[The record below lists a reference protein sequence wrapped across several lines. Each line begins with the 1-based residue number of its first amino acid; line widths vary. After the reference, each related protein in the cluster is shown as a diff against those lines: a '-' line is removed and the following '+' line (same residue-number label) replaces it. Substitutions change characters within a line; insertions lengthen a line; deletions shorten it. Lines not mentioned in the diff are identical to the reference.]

1 MDPDEERNVLKNNHL
16 NDKQCLNCPDE
27 KSNIKQKH
35 ESIEN
40 NDLFTLESNQI
51 PSTSKQNGPT
61 GNCSINSDISV
72 VRDLG
77 VNCRLTSKDML
88 EAGPSRGL
96 VTPCFN
102 KLELGGCRND
112 KLIKDRQ
119 DSCNGENLPSTSYCH
134 NVSEPDGTQQ
144 IESRKRPSSLRLNKL
159 ENQGNDSSSDTGNDD
174 YSLGSEDGCIYT
186 YRGGEHLADL
196 PSSFFSLD
204 MGLPH
209 DNHLPMPP
217 NYPVRADNPP
227 VNRGRESRASSPDM
241 DFLEMDFDPGPSCDA
256 EDGDASSPDVTLD
269 VEVNL
274 PKEEEPVLA
283 SATVDLEPIAPR
295 LPPECV
301 PSCSSQNYYSVPST
315 SRAFV
320 SEIPATSASTEIYG
334 KFITHVNNNGDRML
348 VRRTTSNWMNTSKV
362 NLHHSSGDL
371 ISPRELLSSKCYLI
385 FPST

>member
-16 NDKQCLNCPDE
+16 NDKECLNCPDE
-27 KSNIKQKH
+27 NAKQKH

-40 NDLFTLESNQI
+40 NDLFTLDSSQI
-51 PSTSKQNGPT
+51 PTTSKQNGPT
-61 GNCSINSDISV
+61 GNISINPDISV
-72 VRDLG
+72 VRDPG
-77 VNCRLTSKDML
+77 VNCRLSAKDML

-96 VTPCFN
+96 ITPSFN

-112 KLIKDRQ
+112 KLIKDKQ
-119 DSCNGENLPSTSYCH
+119 DGCNGENLPSTSGCH
-134 NVSEPDGTQQ
+134 NVSDADGAQQ

-159 ENQGNDSSSDTGNDD
+159 ENEGNDSSSDTGNDD

-217 NYPVRADNPP
+217 NYPVRAENPP
-227 VNRGRESRASSPDM
+227 ANRGRESRASSPDM

-256 EDGDASSPDVTLD
+256 EDGDASSPDVTID

-283 SATVDLEPIAPR
+283 SATVESEPIVPNI
-295 LPPECV
+295 PPECV
-301 PSCSSQNYYSVPST
+301 PSCSSQKYHSVPST

-320 SEIPATSASTEIYG
+320 SEIPTTSASTETIYG
-334 KFITHVNNNGDRML
+334 KFITHVNNKGDRIL

-371 ISPRELLSSKCYLI
+371 ISPRELLSSKYLL
-385 FPST
+385 FTST